1 MLPKTNLI
9 KITSIIS
16 ITTFVL
22 ATVFAFSKNT
32 ENSFSI
38 KSTKVDIKA
47 ILEQNTNFNITSVS
61 TTRGSLNDLVI
72 RGRAKNN
79 LQKEKQLV

>member
-1 MLPKTNLI
+1 MLPKANLI
-9 KITSIIS
+9 KIMSIIL

-22 ATVFAFSKNT
+22 ATVFVFSKNT

-38 KSTKVDIKA
+38 KSTKVEVKA
-47 ILEQNTNFNITSVS
+47 ILEQNINFNITSVS
-61 TTRGSLNDLVI
+61 TTRGSLNDLVM
-72 RGRAKNN
+72 RGEAKNN